1 MTLIW
6 VSLAIV
12 ESFRSKHTNNLK
24 GIYGENIKRFPQF
37 IHTAKDFPQFLH
49 TTKDFFPVLIKMT
62 KTFSEANRTQMGKAI
77 FFGITLSIGY

>member
-12 ESFRSKHTNNLK
+12 ESFRSKHTNHLK
-24 GIYGENIKRFPQF
+24 GIYGENITRFPQF
-37 IHTAKDFPQFLH
+37 IHTSKHFPNFFTLL
-49 TTKDFFPVLIKMT
+49 KIFFPVLIKMT
-62 KTFSEANRTQMGKAI
+62 KTFWEANRTQKGKVI